1 MKAFK
6 DAIKQYLDKRAKE
19 DALFA
24 EAYKREGKTIDECVN
39 YILCEVQKIA
49 KKGMT
54 AMTDDEVFGMA
65 VHYYDEADVK
75 DKEKFFGIVITDGE
89 LFIQVLKS
97 VTEFFEEGKSMH
109 HCVFANEYY
118 KKKDSLILSAKV
130 AGERKETIEVNLKT
144 FSIVQSRS
152 AFNKSSEYHARIIE
166 LMNKNMNL
174 IRQCV

>member
-6 DAIKQYLDKRAKE
+6 DAIKQYLDKRAME

-75 DKEKFFGIVITDGE
+75 ADKKVRANVVITGKKRQ
-89 LFIQVLKS
+89 FRHLKKNLRRRQS
-97 VTEFFEEGKSMH
+97 QRLRKR
-109 HCVFANEYY
+109 VF
-118 KKKDSLILSAKV
+118 
-130 AGERKETIEVNLKT
+130 
-144 FSIVQSRS
+144 
-152 AFNKSSEYHARIIE
+152 
-166 LMNKNMNL
+166 
-174 IRQCV
+174 

>member
-6 DAIKQYLDKRAKE
+6 DAIKQYLDKRANE

-49 KKGMT
+49 KKGMA

-75 DKEKFFGIVITDGE
+75 ADKKVSANVVITGE
-89 LFIQVLKS
+89 YAPQKATVPSSEEKPKKAAKPKVTKKS
-97 VTEFFEEGKSMH
+97 VL
-109 HCVFANEYY
+109 
-118 KKKDSLILSAKV
+118 DDRQLSLF
-130 AGERKETIEVNLKT
+130 G
-144 FSIVQSRS
+144 F
-152 AFNKSSEYHARIIE
+152 
-166 LMNKNMNL
+166 
-174 IRQCV
+174 

>member
-49 KKGMT
+49 KKGMA

-75 DKEKFFGIVITDGE
+75 ADKKVSANVVITGE
-89 LFIQVLKS
+89 YAPQKATVP
-97 VTEFFEEGKSMH
+97 
-109 HCVFANEYY
+109 
-118 KKKDSLILSAKV
+118 
-130 AGERKETIEVNLKT
+130 
-144 FSIVQSRS
+144 
-152 AFNKSSEYHARIIE
+152 SSEEKPKKTAKPKVTK
-166 LMNKNMNL
+166 KNVL
-174 IRQCV
+174 DDRQLSLFGF

>member
-49 KKGMT
+49 KKGMA

-65 VHYYDEADVK
+65 VHYYDETDVK
-75 DKEKFFGIVITDGE
+75 ADKKVRANVVITGE
-89 LFIQVLKS
+89 YAPQKVTVPASEKPKKTAKPKVTKKNVLDDRQLSLFG
-97 VTEFFEEGKSMH
+97 F
-109 HCVFANEYY
+109 
-118 KKKDSLILSAKV
+118 
-130 AGERKETIEVNLKT
+130 
-144 FSIVQSRS
+144 
-152 AFNKSSEYHARIIE
+152 
-166 LMNKNMNL
+166 
-174 IRQCV
+174 

>member
-49 KKGMT
+49 KKGMA

-65 VHYYDEADVK
+65 VHYYDEANVK
-75 DKEKFFGIVITDGE
+75 ADKKVRANVVITGE
-89 LFIQVLKS
+89 YAPAVPAAPA
-97 VTEFFEEGKSMH
+97 EEKVKKVSKAKPKAEKPK
-109 HCVFANEYY
+109 VE
-118 KKKDSLILSAKV
+118 KKDPFEDRQLSLF
-130 AGERKETIEVNLKT
+130 G
-144 FSIVQSRS
+144 F
-152 AFNKSSEYHARIIE
+152 
-166 LMNKNMNL
+166 
-174 IRQCV
+174 